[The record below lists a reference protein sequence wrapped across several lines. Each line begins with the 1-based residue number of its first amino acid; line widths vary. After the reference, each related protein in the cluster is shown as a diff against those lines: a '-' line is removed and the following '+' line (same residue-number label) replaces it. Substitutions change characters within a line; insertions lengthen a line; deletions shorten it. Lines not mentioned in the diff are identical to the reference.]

1 MYQLTRY
8 LYELSEVKG
17 NLIMAL
23 LNKDN
28 EETLFWVFEYYYSGY
43 PCETVNFII
52 QIYYDFY
59 YVLNPTFEKYMFIQL
74 KKVTL
79 ENEYEDLALFIKLII
94 DNLIFRPYTLDTFM
108 LRNMGLHFEV
118 NFDEIED
125 VNKEII
131 SSLMDQDNYGY
142 MSTILMQS
150 DKFTNVKE
158 LEELHSEVIDIMGSH
173 IKINKKVKM
182 KETNVLL
189 GKCYEEDFILKRT
202 IILAK
207 IVNYYSIKENKKM
220 HRSLYI
226 ENDIEK
232 QIDELYTYKTKYPTT
247 LKEDAKYAT
256 NNNDFIGIFQLERFK
271 EENKDYK
278 KKYLEN
284 WEYYAY
290 NAPYWTNLFA
300 LYEAYKDET
309 QKKIL
314 FEDEE
319 NENKFYEDIGYYP
332 DESSKGIQ
340 DKSIGK
346 IEKVCNLNEF
356 YGKYGGKNVIKL
368 EEEEIA
374 DMDLIVLY

>member
-17 NLIMAL
+17 NLILAL

-28 EETLFWVFEYYYSGY
+28 NEALFWAFEYYYSGY
-43 PCETVNFII
+43 PCETTNFII

-79 ENEYEDLALFIKLII
+79 ENEYEELALFIKLII

-108 LRNMGLHFEV
+108 LRNMGLQFEV
-118 NFDEIED
+118 DFDEIED

-131 SSLMDQDNYGY
+131 SLLMDHDNYGY
-142 MSTILMQS
+142 MSTLLMQS
-150 DKFTNVKE
+150 DKYTDVKE
-158 LEELHSEVIDIMGSH
+158 LENLYSEVIDTMGSH
-173 IKINKKVKM
+173 IKINKNVKM
-182 KETNVLL
+182 KETNALL
-189 GKCYEEDFILKRT
+189 GKCYKDDFVLKRT

-207 IVNYYSIKENKKM
+207 IINYYSIKESKKM
-220 HRSLYI
+220 HRSIYL
-226 ENDIEK
+226 ENNIEK
-232 QIDELYTYKTKYPTT
+232 QIEELYVYKTKYPTT
-247 LKEDAKYAT
+247 LKEDANYAT
-256 NNNDFIGIFQLERFK
+256 NKNDFIGIFQLERFK
-271 EENKDYK
+271 EENKNYRE
-278 KKYLEN
+278 KYLKN

-290 NAPYWTNLFA
+290 DAPYWGNLFA
-300 LYEAYKDET
+300 LYEGDKDET
-309 QKKIL
+309 QKKVI

-319 NENKFYEDIGYYP
+319 NENEFYEDIDYFP
-332 DESSKGIQ
+332 DESSKEIQ
-340 DKSIGK
+340 EKSIGK

-368 EEEEIA
+368 EEEELA
-374 DMDLIVLY
+374 DIDLIVV

>member
-28 EETLFWVFEYYYSGY
+28 KETLFWTFEYYYSGF

-74 KKVTL
+74 KKITL
-79 ENEYEDLALFIKLII
+79 ENEYEELALFIKLII
-94 DNLIFRPYTLDTFM
+94 DNLILRPYTLDVFM
-108 LRNMGLHFEV
+108 LRNMGLQFEV
-118 NFDEIED
+118 DFDEIED
-125 VNKEII
+125 VNNEII
-131 SSLMDQDNYGY
+131 SLLMDQDNYGY
-142 MSTILMQS
+142 MSTLLMQC
-150 DKFTNVKE
+150 DKFTDVKE
-158 LEELHSEVIDIMGSH
+158 LEALHSEVIETMGSH
-173 IKINKKVKM
+173 VKINKNVKT
-182 KETNVLL
+182 KETNALL
-189 GKCYEEDFILKRT
+189 RKCYKDEFILKRT

-207 IVNYYSIKENKKM
+207 IINYNSIKENKKM
-220 HRSLYI
+220 HRSIYL

-232 QIDELYTYKTKYPTT
+232 QTEELYMYKTKYPTT

-256 NNNDFIGIFQLERFK
+256 NKNDFIGIFQLERFK
-271 EENKDYK
+271 EENKNYK
-278 KKYLEN
+278 ENYLQN

-290 NAPYWTNLFA
+290 DAPYWMNIFA
-300 LYEAYKDET
+300 LYRAYKDEIH
-309 QKKIL
+309 KKIL
-314 FEDEE
+314 FYDEEE
-319 NENKFYEDIGYYP
+319 NEFYEEVDYFP
-332 DESSKGIQ
+332 DELPKEIQ

-356 YGKYGGKNVIKL
+356 YGKYGDRNLIKI
-368 EEEEIA
+368 EEEIA
-374 DMDLIVLY
+374 DMDLISL

>member
-23 LNKDN
+23 LNKAN
-28 EETLFWVFEYYYSGY
+28 EESLFWAFEYYYSGY
-43 PCETVNFII
+43 PCETTNFII

-74 KKVTL
+74 KKVSL
-79 ENEYEDLALFIKLII
+79 ENEYEELALFIKLII
-94 DNLIFRPYTLDTFM
+94 KNLIFRPYTLDVFM
-108 LRNMGLHFEV
+108 LRNMGLQFEI

-131 SSLMDQDNYGY
+131 SLLIEPDNYVY
-142 MSTILMQS
+142 MSTLLMQC
-150 DKFTNVKE
+150 DTYKDVKK
-158 LEELHSEVIDIMGSH
+158 LEELHSEIIDTMGSY
-173 IKINKKVKM
+173 IKINKNVKM
-182 KETNVLL
+182 KETTALL
-189 GKCYEEDFILKRT
+189 GNCYKDEFILKRT

-207 IVNYYSIKENKKM
+207 IINYYSIKETKKM
-220 HRSLYI
+220 HRSVYI
-226 ENDIEK
+226 ENDIKK
-232 QIDELYTYKTKYPTT
+232 QMKELYMYKTKYPTT

-256 NNNDFIGIFQLERFK
+256 NKNNFIGIFQLERFK
-271 EENKDYK
+271 EENKNYRE
-278 KKYLEN
+278 KYLKK

-290 NAPYWTNLFA
+290 DAPYWTNLFA
-300 LYEAYKDET
+300 LHEAEKDET
-309 QKKIL
+309 HKKII

-319 NENKFYEDIGYYP
+319 TENEFYEDIEYFP
-332 DESSKGIQ
+332 DESSKEIQ

-356 YGKYGGKNVIKL
+356 YGKYGGRNVIKL

-374 DMDLIVLY
+374 DIDLIVV